1 MRSAIVGSK
10 LRYRASCI
18 SKLSKMAILR
28 GSVAVLRS
36 LIFFLK
42 FLLKLGIGVYN
53 LGSDTLP
60 GPEYYSQGMP
70 QPQS

>member
-1 MRSAIVGSK
+1 MNTKFWFTFLADSINW
-10 LRYRASCI
+10 YRKGQVRFAEERVTTINLARVVMS
-18 SKLSKMAILR
+18 
-28 GSVAVLRS
+28 
-36 LIFFLK
+36 
-42 FLLKLGIGVYN
+42 LLKLGIGVYN